1 MENHSLQDRPL
12 VKMVSLVVLLVAIL
26 LGLMGALT
34 AVVVIGPEKVTAWFE
49 HPVDS
54 KPVVVEK
61 PKSDLWK
68 APDLSEI
75 PKNEEGKLIEYGR
88 ELIMRTSAYLGPN
101 GSVKAMS
108 NGMNCQNCHLDAGT
122 KPFGNNYSAVAS
134 TYPKFRARSGTE
146 ETIEKRVNDCFER
159 SLNGET
165 LAEDSHE
172 MKAIVSYIHWLGKD
186 VEKGKS
192 PKGAGLVELV
202 FLDRPASVDKGKLV
216 YDQKCVVCHGKNGE
230 GIALS
235 DSTGWQYPPMWG
247 ERSYN
252 IGAGLYRLSRF
263 AGYVKA
269 NMPLGATYDAPQLT
283 DEEAWD
289 VAAYVNSL
297 PRPSRDL
304 SKDWPDISKKPV
316 DHPFGRYADGF
327 DETQHKLGPFKP
339 IEERRKNGVISK

>member
-26 LGLMGALT
+26 LGLVGALT

-49 HPVDS
+49 QPVDS
-54 KPVVVEK
+54 NPVVVEK

-88 ELIMRTSAYLGPN
+88 ELIIRTSAYLGPN

-108 NGMNCQNCHLDAGT
+108 NGMNCQNCHLDGGT

-316 DHPFGRYADGF
+316 DHPFGPYADGF